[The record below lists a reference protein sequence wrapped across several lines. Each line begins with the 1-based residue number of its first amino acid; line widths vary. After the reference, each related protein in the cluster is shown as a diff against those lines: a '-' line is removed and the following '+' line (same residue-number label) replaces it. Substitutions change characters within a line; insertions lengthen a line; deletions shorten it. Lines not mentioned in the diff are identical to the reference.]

1 MVESVR
7 AVTRDARRALREGPD
22 GILRRQRARL
32 ADAVAH
38 ARANAPF
45 YRKLY
50 RDLPD
55 RVTDPALLPVTDK
68 KLLMANFD
76 GAVTDRAVTRA
87 KVEEFVADPD
97 RAGHRFTDAGHLVA
111 TSSGTSGVRGLFV
124 LDERTSR
131 VVFGLGGRSNSDL
144 GLGGMLRFLAR
155 GGRTAIV
162 AAPPGHFYTYAS
174 MARYRLDHPRLAR
187 AMRIFSIQLPLPEL
201 VAELNAYRP
210 AALGGFLSSMIMLA
224 AEQEAGRLAIDP
236 VLVLPGGETV
246 TDQARTRI
254 ETAFGARTRSLY
266 GSTECY
272 FLSTGCPEHWYH
284 VNADW
289 AVLEPVDADHRP
301 VPPGE
306 PSHTVLISN
315 LANRVQPF
323 LRYDLGDSVVLR
335 PEPCPCGN
343 PLPAVRVQ
351 GRSADLLAFP
361 AGGGATTELSPML
374 FGTLLD
380 RVPGLDR
387 YQLIQ
392 TAPAVLRIR
401 LQLHDGADPD
411 QVWQAVRAGL
421 DGLLADQGV
430 TAITLERAA
439 EPPERT
445 SGGKVRRIVALPG

>member
-7 AVTRDARRALREGPD
+7 ALTRDAGKALREGQE
-22 GILRRQRARL
+22 GILRRQRERL

-38 ARANAPF
+38 ARTNAPF

-55 RVTDPALLPVTDK
+55 RVTDPTLLPVTDK

-76 GAVTDRAVTRA
+76 AAVTDAAVTRA
-87 KVEEFVADPD
+87 KVEEFVADPE
-97 RAGHRFTDAGHLVA
+97 RAGLPFTEAGHLVA
-111 TSSGTSGVRGLFV
+111 TTSGTSGVRGLFV
-124 LDERTSR
+124 LDERNAR
-131 VVFGLGGRSNSDL
+131 VIFGLGRRSNSDL
-144 GLGGMLRFLAR
+144 GPREVLRLLAR
-155 GGRTAIV
+155 RGRTALI
-162 AAPPGHFYTYAS
+162 AAPPGHFYTHAS
-174 MARYRLDHPRLAR
+174 SARLRRERPRLAR
-187 AMRIFSIQLPLPEL
+187 MVRMFSIERPLPEL

-210 AALGGFLSSMIMLA
+210 AALGGFVSSMIMLA

-246 TDQARTRI
+246 TDQVRTRI
-254 ETAFGARTRSLY
+254 ESAFGARTRSLY

-272 FLSTGCPEHWYH
+272 FLSTGCAEHWYH

-335 PEPCPCGN
+335 PDPCPCGS

-351 GRSADLLAFP
+351 GRAADLLTLP
-361 AGGGATTELSPML
+361 AGAGATSELSPML
-374 FGTLLD
+374 FGTVLD
-380 RVPGLDR
+380 RTTGLDR

-392 TAPAVLRIR
+392 SAPAVLRVR
-401 LQLHDGADPD
+401 LQAHDGADPD
-411 QVWQAVRAGL
+411 RVWQAVREGL
-421 DGLLADQGV
+421 DRMLAEQGV
-430 TAITLERAA
+430 TGVSLERAP

-445 SGGKVRRIVALPG
+445 AGGKVRRIITLPA

>member
-1 MVESVR
+1 MVGSVR
-7 AVTRDARRALREGPD
+7 AVARDARRALREGPE
-22 GILRRQRARL
+22 GIQRRQRERL
-32 ADAVAH
+32 ADAVAY

-45 YRKLY
+45 YRELY

-55 RVTDPALLPVTDK
+55 RVTDPTLLPVTDK

-76 GAVTDRAVTRA
+76 EAVTDRAVTLA
-87 KVEEFVADPD
+87 KVEEFVADPA
-97 RAGHRFTDAGHLVA
+97 RAGERFTDAGHLVA
-111 TSSGTSGVRGLFV
+111 TTSGTSGVRGLFV
-124 LDERTSR
+124 LDDHSSR
-131 VVFGLGGRSNSDL
+131 VIFGLGRRSNPDL
-144 GLGGMLRFLAR
+144 GLRGVLRLLAR
-155 GGRTAIV
+155 GGRTALL

-174 MARYRLDHPRLAR
+174 TARMVREHRRLAGM
-187 AMRIFSIQLPLPEL
+187 MRMFSIQQPLPEL

-210 AALGGFLSSMIMLA
+210 AMLGGFLSSMIMLA

-246 TDQARTRI
+246 TDQARARI
-254 ETAFGARTRSLY
+254 ERAFGARIRSVY

-272 FLSTGCPEHWYH
+272 FLSTGCSEHWYH

-289 AVLEPVDADHRP
+289 AVLEPVDAEHRP

-335 PEPCPCGN
+335 PDPCPCGN

-351 GRSADLLAFP
+351 GRAADLLAFP
-361 AGGGATTELSPML
+361 GVRAAAELSPML

-380 RVPGLDR
+380 RIPGLDR
-387 YQLIQ
+387 YQVIQ
-392 TAPAVLRIR
+392 TAPTVLRVR
-401 LQLHDGADPD
+401 LQPHPGADPD
-411 QVWQAVRAGL
+411 EVWCAVRDGL
-421 DGLLADQGV
+421 DRVLAEHGV
-430 TAITLERAA
+430 TGVALDRAT
-439 EPPERT
+439 ELPERT
-445 SGGKVRRIVALPG
+445 TGGKVRRIVPLPA